1 MSRPLITVKT
11 LIAQAGKGGAIEL
24 PAGALVTPAAHDWLA
39 SRKVPLPRQGPPDA
53 RETPHGREPTAYVI
67 GDAAHP
73 NIRALLPVMERRYG
87 GVAFQPCHG
96 NRVGLLDAVKR
107 TCDRLRECSRR
118 RAVAVIKSAAIVNC
132 VANKQ
137 RGVRA
142 AIAPRP
148 SSLFGL
154 VNELGIN
161 MLIIEN
167 ERMSLGQMLAL
178 VDGFLSSKAAI
189 DPVIEAALR
198 DGALSESGGTCV
210 PCNGNGGAYAGR

>member
-39 SRKVPLPRQGPPDA
+39 SHKVPVPRPGPPGA
-53 RETPHGREPTAYVI
+53 RETPHGREPTVYMI

-96 NRVGLLDAVKR
+96 NRAGLLDAVKR
-107 TCDRLRECSRR
+107 TCEALHECSQR
-118 RAVAVIKSAAIVNC
+118 RAVAVIRSAAIVNC
-132 VANKQ
+132 IANKQ
-137 RGVRA
+137 PGVRA

-167 ERMSLGQMLAL
+167 ERMSLGQMRAL
-178 VDGFLSSKAAI
+178 VDGFVSAKTAI
-189 DPVIEAALR
+189 DPLIKTALG
-198 DGALSESGGTCV
+198 DGPSSESGGACAA
-210 PCNGNGGAYAGR
+210 CGGNGGAYASR